1 MKIFG
6 YEPAAW
12 AGALQG
18 VLGVL
23 VVFNVFNLTADQSTL
38 IQAASA
44 AVFAAVAAF
53 LTKKVNLAV
62 VVGALQGILA
72 LLVGFG
78 VSGLSDSTTAAVIA
92 AVQLGLA
99 GFLRQ
104 NTEPAET
111 PGFRSEP
118 LNSEPLEPD
127 YHPEVAVPA
136 PAPVQVLVPAE
147 SATGHDEDGM
157 PEEEPYVG
165 A

>member
-23 VVFNVFNLTADQSTL
+23 VVFNVFGLNADTSTL
-38 IQAASA
+38 VQTASA
-44 AVFAAVAAF
+44 ALFALATAF
-53 LTKKVNLAV
+53 FTKKVNLAL
-62 VVGALQGILA
+62 VVGALQAVFG

-78 VSGLSDSTTAAVIA
+78 LDGAGNLGDPQVQAALIA
-92 AVQLGLA
+92 SVQVALA

-104 NTEPAET
+104 NTEPAEE

-118 LNSEPLEPD
+118 LHSEPLEPD
-127 YHPEVAVPA
+127 YHPEEVVAAPA
-136 PAPVQVLVPAE
+136 PAVA
-147 SATGHDEDGM
+147 SAPLPGDDGL
-157 PEEEPYVG
+157 PQEQPYI
-165 A
+165 

>member
-18 VLGVL
+18 LLGVL
-23 VVFNVFNLTADQSTL
+23 VVFNVFGLTADTSTL
-38 IQAASA
+38 VQTASA
-44 AVFAAVAAF
+44 AVFAAITAY

-62 VVGALQGILA
+62 VVGAVQAVMA

-78 VSGLSDSTTAAVIA
+78 LDLSPDVQAALIA
-92 AVQLGLA
+92 ALQVALA

-104 NTEPAET
+104 NTEPAED

-118 LNSEPLEPD
+118 LASEPLEPD
-127 YHPEVAVPA
+127 YH
-136 PAPVQVLVPAE
+136 
-147 SATGHDEDGM
+147 
-157 PEEEPYVG
+157 
-165 A
+165 

>member
-23 VVFNVFNLTADQSTL
+23 VVLGVGGLTADQSTL
-38 IQAASA
+38 VQAASA
-44 AVFAAVAAF
+44 ALFALVTAF

-62 VVGALQGILA
+62 VVGGVQAVMA

-78 VSGLSDSTTAAVIA
+78 LHLDPDVQAALIA
-92 AVQLGLA
+92 ALQVALA

-104 NTEPAET
+104 NTEPAVE
-111 PGFRSEP
+111 PGFNSEP
-118 LNSEPLEPD
+118 LNSEPMEADVEHD
-127 YHPEVAVPA
+127 YV
-136 PAPVQVLVPAE
+136 
-147 SATGHDEDGM
+147 
-157 PEEEPYVG
+157 
-165 A
+165 

>member
-12 AGALQG
+12 AGVLQG

-23 VVFNVFNLTADQSTL
+23 VVFNVFGLTADQSTL

-44 AVFAAVAAF
+44 AVFAAVTAF

-62 VVGALQGILA
+62 VVAAVQAIVA

-78 VSGLSDSTTAAVIA
+78 LGLDDTTTAALIA
-92 AVQLGLA
+92 ALQVALA

-104 NTEPAET
+104 NTEPAT
-111 PGFRSEP
+111 DPGFRSEP

-127 YHPEVAVPA
+127 YHAPEPAIEDDGLPA
-136 PAPVQVLVPAE
+136 PLAYDL
-147 SATGHDEDGM
+147 
-157 PEEEPYVG
+157 
-165 A
+165 

>member
-23 VVFNVFNLTADQSTL
+23 VVFNVFGLTADTSTL
-38 IQAASA
+38 VQTASA
-44 AVFAAVAAF
+44 ALFAVVTAF

-62 VVGALQGILA
+62 VVGAVQAVFA

-78 VSGLSDSTTAAVIA
+78 VDGLDASTQAALIA
-92 AVQLGLA
+92 AVQVALA

-104 NTEPAET
+104 NTEPAEA
-111 PGFRSEP
+111 PGFNSEP
-118 LNSEPLEPD
+118 LLSEPLEPE
-127 YHPEVAVPA
+127 YH
-136 PAPVQVLVPAE
+136 
-147 SATGHDEDGM
+147 
-157 PEEEPYVG
+157 
-165 A
+165 

>member
-18 VLGVL
+18 ILGVL
-23 VVFNVFNLTADQSTL
+23 VVFNVFGLNADQSTL

-53 LTKKVNLAV
+53 LTRKPNLAV
-62 VVGALQGILA
+62 VVGALQAILS

-78 VSGLSDSTTAAVIA
+78 LTGLSDTATAAVIA
-92 AVQLGLA
+92 AIQVGLA

-104 NTEPAET
+104 NTEPAVE
-111 PGFRSEP
+111 PGFNSEP
-118 LNSEPLEPD
+118 LSSEPLEPEYHAEEPVPVGEGDGD
-127 YHPEVAVPA
+127 YV
-136 PAPVQVLVPAE
+136 
-147 SATGHDEDGM
+147 T
-157 PEEEPYVG
+157 EPYVG
-165 A
+165 L

>member
-23 VVFNVFNLTADQSTL
+23 VVLGVGGLTADQSTL
-38 IQAASA
+38 VQASSA
-44 AVFAAVAAF
+44 AVFALITAF
-53 LTKKVNLAV
+53 FTKKVNLV
-62 VVGALQGILA
+62 VVVSALQAVAA

-78 VSGLSDSTTAAVIA
+78 VTGLSDSTTAAVIA
-92 AVQLGLA
+92 AVQIGLA

-104 NTEPAET
+104 NTEPAAD
-111 PGFRSEP
+111 PGFNSEP

-127 YHPEVAVPA
+127 YHPELVAAPPFEVAV
-136 PAPVQVLVPAE
+136 
-147 SATGHDEDGM
+147 TGDADDDAALAGM
-157 PEEEPYVG
+157 PPEQPYVS
-165 A
+165 